1 MNGIVRRY
9 NDRRGFGFIE
19 GLTGHPGANPEI
31 FFHVSSVEGCIA
43 PPVGCEVSW
52 TVNVAVPPASVVTS
66 SLVGVTVIP
75 AVSLS

>member
-43 PPVGCEVSW
+43 PPVGCEVSFI
-52 TVNVAVPPASVVTS
+52 VVRGEKGPQAADVR
-66 SLVGVTVIP
+66 LVRVRLP
-75 AVSLS
+75 RSE